1 MIPKSQGQSLIKAHE
16 DAAAFV
22 KAIMRPGSAHEL
34 RILHPS
40 GASFSGIYT
49 DPAALARDAV
59 HASWYGLT
67 QVYGATRA
75 TVLTSEAEAKR
86 ARAAD
91 RIEPKAVYICP
102 CPCAP
107 ILAARAPGANILARA
122 GQGDAVSAS
131 QIVARQVV
139 LIDVDAIKPDKH
151 VSATMSEYQAT
162 EQLAAEVV
170 AFLAGRGWPAPIS
183 ARSGNGAHLVYRVES
198 APADDNT
205 LGIWSRFYDAL
216 RAQPFASAALGDID
230 VKVKDCS
237 RIWKIPGTWSRK
249 GADYVADDDAQSRRW
264 RVAELVQVPEGWSTS
279 AVTLEQL
286 VEVGALAPE
295 APAAPVK
302 KGKVASK
309 PAPAADLPPDEP
321 PPPAAGAEAIKP
333 GSKRAKAMEAAA
345 ALMIE
350 DTSWV
355 AEAVAVLDPNMTRD
369 QWRGVGIAIKALL
382 GAAGEAVW
390 VEWSRA
396 GASFDG
402 AKIEAEWSKLKDDEP
417 VEGAKA
423 LCGMAARHGWTYKAW
438 RAANGVTLT
447 AKASK
452 AEDKAQAKAEA
463 KAKQDADRA
472 RLVKS
477 NRRAAAY
484 ADPRLSSPLMPHWST
499 PHMILDETVI
509 CVADAIT
516 TQMSLCAR
524 PVRLGHKLLA
534 CDPSSMRWSEV
545 EQGDVAV
552 VLTKWL
558 GKVELLE
565 RASADKDE
573 PVYYVGRCDSRKV
586 FAEMSAQ
593 ARDISRIKQREGVQL
608 VFSDA
613 VLRADLLRARLTIED
628 LEPSHYATYG
638 YELATSDV
646 RGAAAPRWDAYLGG
660 LFTGGDPATA
670 PLKVEYLKRWI
681 ALAVFGATIDFQAP
695 ALIIKGKA
703 GTGKSTLGKIVQ
715 RLMPPGSTCSV
726 PLQDWEH
733 EYNRAE
739 LVGKLLNFVPELA
752 IDEPI
757 GALDQVKKI
766 IFGEETSARQIY
778 SQVQSFYPQAAHL
791 FCANGLPN
799 LRKGDPAVFKRF
811 AQLEVT
817 GAVVRGTGDEN
828 TKFAEELLDA
838 EMPGILESLVSA
850 FQRAMTDRANRA
862 PGTVNG
868 LPVLAESQAANEDWR
883 HRSDAV
889 GVFFS
894 ECYEFDAGMS
904 ANGSPTLADVYTRF
918 KRWCQDNGY
927 AVMNKGSFK
936 TQASNFYTVGTS
948 NKQLVI
954 LGASALSGAFIP
966 DFGHPRGAERG

>member
-1 MIPKSQGQSLIKAHE
+1 MSKSQGQSIEKAHE
-16 DAAAFV
+16 DAQAFV
-22 KAIMRPGSAHEL
+22 RAIMRKGAAHEL
-34 RILHPS
+34 RILS
-40 GASFSGIYT
+40 QTGATFSGIYT
-49 DPAALARDAV
+49 DPNQLARDAV
-59 HASWYGLT
+59 NASWFGVHQPYN
-67 QVYGATRA
+67 ATRA
-75 TVLTSEAEAKR
+75 VVSTSAADAR
-86 ARAAD
+86 RVRAAD
-91 RIEPKAVYICP
+91 LVEPKAVYLCP

-107 ILAARAPGANILARA
+107 ILAARAPGANVLARA
-122 GQGDAVSAS
+122 GQGDAVSAA

-151 VSATMSEYQAT
+151 VSASEAEYAAT

-170 AFLAGRGWPAPIS
+170 DYLAAQGWPAPIR

-198 APADDNT
+198 MAADDNT
-205 LGIWSRFYDAL
+205 LGIWSRFYDGL
-216 RAQPFASAALGDID
+216 RAQSFASAAHGDID

-249 GADYVADDDAQSRRW
+249 GADYVDPADDALSRRH
-264 RVAELVQVPEGWSTS
+264 RVAELVELPEAWSTS
-279 AVTLEQL
+279 SVTSEQL
-286 VEVGALAPE
+286 LAIGALAPAE
-295 APAAPVK
+295 A
-302 KGKVASK
+302 
-309 PAPAADLPPDEP
+309 PAPAAKKVKAKGAKASPDDMPPGDA
-321 PPPAAGAEAIKP
+321 PPPAGGAEAVELP
-333 GSKRAKAMEAAA
+333 EAGSKRAKAMARAA
-345 ALMIE
+345 ALMVE

-355 AEAVAVLDPNMTRD
+355 AEAIGHLDPNMGRD
-369 QWRGVGIAIKALL
+369 DWRGVGIAIKALL
-382 GAAGEAVW
+382 GEAGKELW

-396 GASFDG
+396 GASFD
-402 AKIEAEWSKLKDDEP
+402 ATTIEGEWSKLKDDTAP
-417 VEGAKA
+417 EGAKTV
-423 LCGMAARHGWTYKAW
+423 CGMAARHGWTYKAW
-438 RAANGVTLT
+438 RAAHGVSVEV
-447 AKASK
+447 KASK
-452 AEDKAQAKAEA
+452 AEIKAEI
-463 KAKQDADRA
+463 KARQNADRE

-477 NRRAAAY
+477 TRRAAST
-484 ADPRLSSPLMPHWST
+484 ADPRLSSHLMPRWRT
-499 PHMILDETVI
+499 PDMILDETVI
-509 CVADAIT
+509 CVADAVT

-565 RASADKDE
+565 RASSDNDE
-573 PVYYVGRCDSRKV
+573 PVFYVGRTDSRKV

-593 ARDISRIKQREGVQL
+593 ARDVSKIKQRDGVQL
-608 VFSDA
+608 VFNDG
-613 VLRADLLRARLTIED
+613 VLRADLLRATLAIED

-638 YELATSDV
+638 YDLDTADV
-646 RGAAAPRWDAYLGG
+646 RGATAPRWEAYLAG
-660 LFTGGDPATA
+660 LFPDSPDPG
-670 PLKVEYLKRWI
+670 LVVEYLKRWVAMAI
-681 ALAVFGATIDFQAP
+681 FGATIDFQAP

-715 RLMPPGSTCSV
+715 LLMPPGSTCSV

-766 IFGEETSARQIY
+766 IFGELTSARQIY
-778 SQVQSFYPQAAHL
+778 SSVQTFHPTAAHL

-811 AQLEVT
+811 VQLEVT
-817 GAVVRGTGDEN
+817 GRVVRGTGDEN

-838 EMPGILESLVSA
+838 EMPGILETLISA
-850 FQRAMTDRANRA
+850 FRRAMSDCSTRAA
-862 PGTVNG
+862 GTVNG
-868 LPVLAESQAANEDWR
+868 LPLLAESTAANEEWR

-889 GVFFS
+889 GVFLGESF
-894 ECYEFDAGMS
+894 EFDAELS
-904 ANGSPTLADVYTRF
+904 ANASPTLAMVYNQF
-918 KRWCQDNGY
+918 KLWCQDNGY
-927 AVMNKGSFK
+927 SLMNKGSFK
-936 TQASNFYTVGTS
+936 TQVSNFYTVGTS

-954 LGASALSGAFIP
+954 LGASSTSTSALGGFTP
-966 DFGHPRGAERG
+966 RRGADR